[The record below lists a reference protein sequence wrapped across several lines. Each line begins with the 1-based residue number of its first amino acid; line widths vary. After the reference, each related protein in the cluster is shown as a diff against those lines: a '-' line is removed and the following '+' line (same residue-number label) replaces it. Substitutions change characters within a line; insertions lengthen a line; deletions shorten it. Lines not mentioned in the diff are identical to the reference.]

1 MAVTREAIRGEVLKR
16 IRGGITGTAT
26 GGTTTTCV
34 VANDVRFDDGGGSI
48 LDSTLYEGDYIR
60 FTSGDEDGTIA
71 LISDFT
77 PNGGT
82 LTLKPTLSNAIANTN
97 TFEIHRRLH
106 PNELDDCI
114 SRALRAMYYVDFY
127 PLSLVSDPDMETSGV
142 SGWTNSNAT
151 PTKDTDAADNV
162 DALGGAQSLQVV
174 TSSTNGYSY
183 VATVDVQS
191 ESAYSLWVMAKADGA
206 FTASVIAYDQ
216 TNSAAIDSKTWAH
229 RDWGIVEF
237 GFQTPSNCDQISIRL
252 GAQETSATVHFDN
265 LIVQRNARHSYELP
279 SWLANP
285 EADIIDIVRYN
296 GTTPFNLT
304 SSSVQDDSQLVYS
317 PTAANPASVVLDTGT
332 SGKPVFVKA
341 VRPFLAENGA
351 LSTDAT
357 TTDANFEWVCAR
369 AVINAFKLLKDQAP
383 GSETREWENLYAQAT
398 REARRQ
404 NRRWDPR
411 GANAGGKKPE
421 VR

>member
-1 MAVTREAIRGEVLKR
+1 
-16 IRGGITGTAT
+16 
-26 GGTTTTCV
+26 
-34 VANDVRFDDGGGSI
+34 
-48 LDSTLYEGDYIR
+48 
-60 FTSGDEDGTIA
+60 
-71 LISDFT
+71 
-77 PNGGT
+77 
-82 LTLKPTLSNAIANTN
+82 
-97 TFEIHRRLH
+97 
-106 PNELDDCI
+106 
-114 SRALRAMYYVDFY
+114 
-127 PLSLVSDPDMETSGV
+127 METSGV

-216 TNSAAIDSKTWAH
+216 TNSASIDSKTWAH
-229 RDWGIVEF
+229 RDWGIIEF

-252 GAQETSATVHFDN
+252 GAEETSATVHFDN

-332 SGKPVFVKA
+332 SGKPIFVKA
-341 VRPFLAENGA
+341 VRPFLAENGS

-369 AVINAFKLLKDQAP
+369 AVINALKLLKDQAP